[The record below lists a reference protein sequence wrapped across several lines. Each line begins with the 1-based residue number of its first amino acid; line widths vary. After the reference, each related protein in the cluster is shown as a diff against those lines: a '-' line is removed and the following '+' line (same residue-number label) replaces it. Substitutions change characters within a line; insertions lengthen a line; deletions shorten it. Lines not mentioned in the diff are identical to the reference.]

1 MLDRLIVN
9 ANVYTLDEN
18 APRASSIAIF
28 RDRIVALGGDD
39 LKALADKRTRLD
51 DLHGAMVIP
60 GLIDAHIHWEGTAL
74 SLDQVDLFDVPSKE
88 EALQRIAAGMKK
100 GEKRGGWLL
109 GRGWA
114 QAMWAGGEFPTA
126 ADLDPITGE
135 TPTLLTARSGHAV
148 WLNSAGLRA
157 AGITASTADP
167 EGGVI
172 QRDVVGEPT
181 GILFEDA
188 IPLATHLI
196 PDPSLAELASA
207 MERAQKLAWASGLTG
222 LHDYDQ
228 PSAFAAMQLLL
239 EQGRLGLRI
248 VKNINDPYIK
258 HAHGLGLRS
267 GFGNDWL
274 RIGGLKIFADG
285 ALGTKTALMI
295 DPYDSEPENRGV
307 LVTDSET
314 MYELVSEASR
324 NGIASTIHAIGDK
337 AVHDVLNVF
346 EAVRKEE
353 QERGVHPAERRHRI
367 EHVQLIHPD
376 DVSRLGALD
385 VIASM
390 QPIHATADYQMSDR
404 YWGKRSAFG
413 YNPRLQIDAGA
424 VVAFGSDSPVEPF
437 DPLKGIHAAV
447 TRRRA
452 DGSPG
457 AEGWYPAAK
466 VSMDEAIKGFTHGA
480 AYAGG
485 MEDRVGKL
493 APDYLADLV
502 VLDQDLY
509 AIAPEDILKTK
520 VLGTMVGGVW
530 QYNQMR

>member
-9 ANVYTLDEN
+9 ANVYTLDDN
-18 APRASSIAIF
+18 APRARCIAIF
-28 RDRIVALGGDD
+28 RDRIVALGGDE
-39 LKALADKRTRLD
+39 LKALADKRTRID
-51 DLHGAMVIP
+51 DLHGAMVLP

-88 EALQRIAAGMKK
+88 EALQRIAAGMKN

-114 QAMWAGGEFPTA
+114 QAMWASGEFPTA

-148 WLNSAGLRA
+148 WINSAGLRA

-188 IPLATHLI
+188 IPLAARLI
-196 PDPSLAELASA
+196 PDPSTAELASA
-207 MERAQKLAWASGLTG
+207 MERAQRLAWASGLTG

-295 DPYDSEPENRGV
+295 DPYDGEPENRGV

-353 QERGVHPAERRHRI
+353 QESGVHPAERRHRI

-437 DPLKGIHAAV
+437 DPLKGIHAAA

-452 DGSPG
+452 DGSPN

-520 VLGTMVGGVW
+520 SARHDGRRCVAV
-530 QYNQMR
+530 